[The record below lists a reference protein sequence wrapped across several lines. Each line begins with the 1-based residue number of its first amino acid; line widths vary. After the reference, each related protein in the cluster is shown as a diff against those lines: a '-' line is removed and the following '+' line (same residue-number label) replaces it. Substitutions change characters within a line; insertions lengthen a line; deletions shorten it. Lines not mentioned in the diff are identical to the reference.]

1 MYRAQAIGEKNG
13 FTFETSWIN
22 HPDFVPKINGI
33 WEKLVSGKSVV
44 DVWVIELKRV
54 KKFLK
59 GWGINLK
66 GQTKRY
72 KRVLQEELLV
82 SEQKEESLSLLKNLL
97 DRKTF
102 IQSELLKLLLEEV
115 ELYWHKRSNSKWLL
129 EGDLNTD
136 FFHKNA
142 NGGKKEKHHFLS

>member
-66 GQTKRY
+66 GQSKRY

-82 SEQKEESLSLLKNLL
+82 SEQKEESLSLLKKSARQEDLHPVIIAEIVVGGGGTLL
-97 DRKTF
+97 
-102 IQSELLKLLLEEV
+102 
-115 ELYWHKRSNSKWLL
+115 
-129 EGDLNTD
+129 
-136 FFHKNA
+136 A
-142 NGGKKEKHHFLS
+142 

>member
-1 MYRAQAIGEKNG
+1 MSNHNSLLLCTEHKQLEKKNG

-82 SEQKEESLSLLKNLL
+82 SEQKKESLSLLKKSARQEDLHPVRIAEIVVGGGTLL
-97 DRKTF
+97 
-102 IQSELLKLLLEEV
+102 
-115 ELYWHKRSNSKWLL
+115 
-129 EGDLNTD
+129 
-136 FFHKNA
+136 A
-142 NGGKKEKHHFLS
+142 